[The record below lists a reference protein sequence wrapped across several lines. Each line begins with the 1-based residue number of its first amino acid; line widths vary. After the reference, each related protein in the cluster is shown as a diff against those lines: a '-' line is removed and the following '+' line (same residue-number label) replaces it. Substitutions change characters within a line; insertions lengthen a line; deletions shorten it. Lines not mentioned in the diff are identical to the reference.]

1 VRLKIYAVSA
11 AGCLGVTAAVAWAL
25 GWSFERAAYLAPVIV
40 AGAGAVVGLALL
52 WTRVVW
58 ESLQRQQ
65 HPVRIVA
72 IAFGVVAL
80 LVGLSILGLKLPK
93 E

>member
-11 AGCLGVTAAVAWAL
+11 AGCLGAVALVVWGL
-25 GWSFERAAYLAPVIV
+25 GWSFERAALLAPVIV
-40 AGAGAVVGLALL
+40 VGAGAVVGLGLL
-52 WTRVVW
+52 WTRVLW
-58 ESLQRQQ
+58 ESLQRQR
-65 HPVRIVA
+65 HPLRIVA
-72 IAFGVVAL
+72 IGVGAIAL

>member
-1 VRLKIYAVSA
+1 VRAKIYAVSVLTS
-11 AGCLGVTAAVAWAL
+11 LGAAVLLAWGL
-25 GWSFERAAYLAPVIV
+25 GWSFERVALLAPVIV
-40 AGAGAVVGLALL
+40 VSVGAVVGLGLI

-58 ESLQRQQ
+58 ESLQRQR
-65 HPVRIVA
+65 HPARIVA
-72 IAFGVVAL
+72 IGLGAIAL